1 MPPFSV
7 QPTPNPNSLKFAAT
21 GRPFIESGM
30 GAFAS
35 PAEAAGD
42 PLGEPLF
49 AVPGVLNVLVL
60 PAFVTVTKQPQA
72 DWSALVPEIERI
84 LTQHLAG

>member
-7 QPTPNPNSLKFAAT
+7 QPTPNPNSLKFATT

-30 GAFAS
+30 GAFSS
-35 PAEAAGD
+35 PAEAEGD

-49 AVPGVLNVLVL
+49 ALPGVLNVLVL
-60 PAFVTVTKQPQA
+60 PAFVTVTKQPEA
-72 DWSALVPEIERI
+72 DWNALVPEIERI
-84 LTQHLAG
+84 LSEHLGG